1 MKPLTRDAFIS
12 LCDRKEK
19 LVRNEVGYSQQKMS
33 EVLGLS
39 KKTLV
44 EIEKWRSSLGW
55 QGAVTLCTLFRNTR
69 EITLT
74 FGPDVEEFIRALIKE
89 EGLRPPFESPHAVW
103 HPLLSHGEY
112 RIEQNTAGQIY
123 RLRKGDQ
130 TLATSFDLA
139 ELRERI
145 PNE

>member
-1 MKPLTRDAFIS
+1 MTRDAFIS

-33 EVLGLS
+33 EILGLS

-74 FGPDVEEFIRALIKE
+74 FGPDVEDFIRALTEE
-89 EGLRPPFESPHAVW
+89 EGFRPPFESPHAVW
-103 HPLLSHGEY
+103 NTILSPEGY
-112 RIEQNTAGQIY
+112 QIQQNTTGQIY
-123 RLRKGDQ
+123 RLRKGEQ

-139 ELRERI
+139 ELRRRI